1 MRTCFMANELN
12 QFFEMVRSLETAD
25 LYQLFIQETDPEKQ
39 AFYKAMYDYS
49 MQAHQREVIARPD
62 FVR

>member
-1 MRTCFMANELN
+1 MANELN
-12 QFFEMVRSLETAD
+12 QFFEMVRSLE
-25 LYQLFIQETDPEKQ
+25 LFIQETDPEKQ

>member
-1 MRTCFMANELN
+1 
-12 QFFEMVRSLETAD
+12 MVRSLETAD